1 MAIIKEASNVAHT
14 ARAVAAAAGVLGL
27 VACSTP
33 ADNQTLDQARARVS
47 QVNQDPVVNRQAPLE
62 LERARQALAQAD
74 ASWRNGDNRDV
85 VTHQA
90 YMAYQQANLAA
101 ETARL
106 RNSQD
111 QIKNAEA
118 ERAKTLL
125 SARSEET
132 EQLRQQLSDLKARQT
147 ERGIQLTLSNVLFKT
162 DSATLVPGATGNL
175 DRLADVLKQHPDLS
189 VEIDGYTDSTGNP
202 DYNMDLSQRRA
213 DAVRSALVSRGID
226 PSRILARGYGE
237 NAPVATNDTPQGR
250 QLNRRVEVV
259 LTETGGQP
267 PQASGAPR
275 GR

>member
-33 ADNQTLDQARARVS
+33 ADNQALDQARARVS

-175 DRLADVLKQHPDLS
+175 DRLADVLKQHPDLN

-226 PSRILARGYGE
+226 PSRIVARGYGE